1 MKNLNGKTSRK
12 NPQLRMLERER
23 IQDLQTEIDAQNA
36 KKIKNKALIEKLEEA
51 KAQNE
56 LILMRLEDKE
66 VILH

>member
-1 MKNLNGKTSRK
+1 
-12 NPQLRMLERER
+12 MLTLSGNCRYVVYKCER

>member
-1 MKNLNGKTSRK
+1 
-12 NPQLRMLERER
+12 MLVRER